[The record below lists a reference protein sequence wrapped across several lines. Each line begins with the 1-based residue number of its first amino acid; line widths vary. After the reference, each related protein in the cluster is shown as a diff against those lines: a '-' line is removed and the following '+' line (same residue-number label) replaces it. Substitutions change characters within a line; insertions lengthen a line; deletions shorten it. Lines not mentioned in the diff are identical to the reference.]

1 MELFLNL
8 CWLALLLPAY
18 LLWRRRGLLHRS
30 RNASFVFLCTLGCVL
45 VLLFPVISAS
55 DDLHAMRPEI
65 EETERAFRHAGHCGC
80 NVHQVTAQW
89 SHSPQLA
96 LVGSDASAISFQVI
110 GHVMSAQAIAPKSV
124 PATAIFCRPPP
135 SVA

>member
-18 LLWRRRGLLHRS
+18 LLWRRRAMS
-30 RNASFVFLCTLGCVL
+30 ERNASFALICTLGCVF

-55 DDLHAMRPEI
+55 DDLHAMRPET
-65 EETERAFRHAGHCGC
+65 EETERAFRHAGHRGC
-80 NVHQVTAQW
+80 NLH
-89 SHSPQLA
+89 QLA
-96 LVGSDASAISFQVI
+96 HSSHAPQPALVSAVAPTIFFQQVDTVAPAPLATLTRVPSSAS
-110 GHVMSAQAIAPKSV
+110 
-124 PATAIFCRPPP
+124 FCRPPP